1 MRLKSHIFALCGVI
15 IGYGMCS
22 AVFAAGPHGTQFGQ
36 PLTDTGYV
44 ALNDQVAQ
52 ALADTGAGFVR
63 VNFRLGPYQSD
74 TPAWYATY
82 DAIVNRLRSRGL
94 EIIGLMT
101 NEAWPGSPA
110 QWSENAY
117 ETTGGNGWNSYLSN
131 WCNFFLRA
139 ATHWKGK
146 IKYWELWNEPDCLAV
161 IYPSNF
167 GALLANAF
175 DLVRTNNVP
184 VEIISGGV
192 CGGTDPPFGPNFIR
206 NTYEVSINQTKW
218 FAQMKAKWGTYPL
231 DHIGFHIYPN
241 CNTTL
246 NTTWLSNYFDTVR
259 NAYTA
264 YEGANTKKK
273 LWLTEIGWQTDG
285 TGCKTTEAI
294 QASNL
299 TAAFNVANSKPYIKH
314 VNWFFLKD
322 EPAANLYFGV
332 FRHTGLGEA
341 DKKPAWQSL
350 KTACTFEGRW
360 SAGGS
365 INQPILDYFNA
376 KGRIA
381 LGNPVD
387 NGLSAWVHNW
397 DFGPAQDYDGG
408 TLGPTVVVDS
418 ADGIGCGVW
427 GVFRT
432 AMLENRQALEFPLGD
447 QFSTGS
453 LLRQNFEGGYVT
465 WSETEG
471 TRVHLYSTK
480 LPVDN
485 SDSGFSCSAN
495 WSLRSASD
503 GYKDGQYRRRSATT
517 TNTDPAVWSIQLP
530 TAGTYDVYAHWPT
543 VTNATSTATY
553 EIYHASGTASVVVNQ
568 QNRCGRWNRLGTFR
582 FNAGTATIKLSSQ
595 GDSGKYVLADA
606 VRLICTEVEPDT
618 TPPLKPVVIDEGDYT
633 SSPNQLKASWSSADP
648 ESGIDH
654 YEYAIGTSPTDPG
667 SGYVVGWTAC
677 GLETSVT
684 CQLTLT
690 HGTTYYFYVRAYNTA
705 GLVSE
710 VGVSDGIKV
719 DLSAPVRPTVV
730 DDGNYTG
737 DSSMLHCVWSSSDPE
752 SGIASYEYS
761 IGTVPYGTDIIP
773 PTNAGPITEVWV
785 KGLNLI
791 AGQTYYFTVRARNG
805 AGLQSAP
812 SYSDGISYVPCPEF
826 DTIASALATPDWSAL
841 FLRGKLV
848 SGVFADRLY
857 ICEADTLR
865 GIAIRPTRY
874 LVEGNVVDV
883 TGTIQTGSGERIIVT
898 GAVTPVQQ

>member
-1 MRLKSHIFALCGVI
+1 MSIAFRIFAVVCIATLTGWS
-15 IGYGMCS
+15 S
-22 AVFAAGPHGTQFGQ
+22 AAFGAGPHGTQFGQ
-36 PLTDTGYV
+36 PFTDTGYV

-74 TPAWYATY
+74 TPAWYAAY
-82 DAIVNRLRSRGL
+82 DGIVDRLRSRGL

-101 NEAWPGSPA
+101 NEAWPGSQA
-110 QWSENAY
+110 QWTENAY
-117 ETTGGNGWNSYLSN
+117 ETTGGDGWNTYLSN

-167 GALLANAF
+167 GALLANAY
-175 DLVRTNNVP
+175 DLVHTNNIP

-192 CGGTDPPFGPNFIR
+192 CGGTDPPYGPNYIR
-206 NTYEVSINQTKW
+206 STYDVSINHTGW
-218 FAQMKAKWGTYPL
+218 FTRMKNKWGTYPL

-259 NAYTA
+259 NAYTT

-299 TAAFNVANSKPYIKH
+299 TAAFAVANNKSYIKH

-332 FRHTGLGEA
+332 FRHTGLSEA
-341 DKKPAWQSL
+341 DKKPSWQSL
-350 KTACTFEGRW
+350 KTACTYEGRW

-365 INQPILDYFNA
+365 VNQPILDYFNA
-376 KGRIA
+376 KGHVA

-387 NGLSAWVHNW
+387 NGLTAWVHNW

-418 ADGIGCGVW
+418 ADGTGVGVW

-432 AMLENRQALEFPLGD
+432 AMLDNRQALEFPLGD

-453 LLRQNFEGGYVT
+453 GARQNFEGGYVT

-471 TRVHLYSTK
+471 VKVVIYSVK
-480 LPVDN
+480 LPLDN
-485 SDSGFSCSAN
+485 SDTGFSCSSN
-495 WSLRSASD
+495 WSLRTAAD
-503 GYKDGQYRRRSATT
+503 AFKDGQYRRRSATT
-517 TNTDPAVWSIQLP
+517 SNTDPAVWTIQIP
-530 TAGTYDVYAHWPT
+530 RSGTCDVYARWPT
-543 VTNATSTATY
+543 VTNASSTATY
-553 EIYHASGTASVVVNQ
+553 EIVHSSGTATVTVNQ
-568 QNRCGRWNRLGTFR
+568 QTRCGRWNRLGTFK
-582 FNAGTATIKLSSQ
+582 FEAGTATIRLSSQ

-606 VRLICTEVEPDT
+606 VRVICTDIEPDT
-618 TPPLKPVVIDEGDYT
+618 TPPSKPVVTDEGEYT
-633 SSPNQLKASWSSADP
+633 SSPNKLKASWSSVDP

-654 YEYAIGTSPTDPG
+654 YEYAVGTAPTDPG
-667 SGYVVGWTAC
+667 SGYVVPWTAC
-677 GLETSVT
+677 GLDTSVT
-684 CQLTLT
+684 CELTLV
-690 HGTTYYFYVRAYNTA
+690 HGTVYYFYVRAYNKA

-719 DLSAPVRPTVV
+719 DLSAPVRPTVT
-730 DDGNYTG
+730 DDGDYTG
-737 DSSMLHCVWSSSDPE
+737 DSSMLHCTWTSTDPE
-752 SGIASYEYS
+752 SGIGAYEYCV
-761 IGTVPYGTDIIP
+761 GTVPYGSDVVPLTDVG
-773 PTNAGPITEVWV
+773 TKTEVWV
-785 KGLNLI
+785 KGLNLTP
-791 AGQTYYFTVRARNG
+791 GQKYYFTVRARNR
-805 AGLQSAP
+805 AGLTSAP
-812 SYSDGISYVPCPEF
+812 GYSDGIKHQPVPEL
-826 DTIASALATPDWSAL
+826 DTIASALATPDLTAF
-841 FLRGKLV
+841 FLRNK
-848 SGVFADRLY
+848 SISAAFADRIY
-857 ICEADTLR
+857 IAEESTFR
-865 GIAIRPTRY
+865 GIAVIPARSIS
-874 LVEGNVVDV
+874 EGKTVDV
-883 TGTIQTGSGERIIVT
+883 TGTIQTQTGERVIVT
-898 GAVTPVQQ
+898 GSVTPIEQ